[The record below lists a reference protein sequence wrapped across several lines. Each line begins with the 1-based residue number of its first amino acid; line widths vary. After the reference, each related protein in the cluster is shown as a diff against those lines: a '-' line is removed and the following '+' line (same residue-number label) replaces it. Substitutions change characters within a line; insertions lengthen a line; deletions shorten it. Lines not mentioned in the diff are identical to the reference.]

1 MRSLLCIIVAF
12 ILSSCSSRNN
22 KRGVNVLGEDI
33 ADSRVISTD
42 IDSLRN
48 NMSNYD
54 ENNRELSEFVIIDE
68 DFRHALDSSINT
80 YTKCKN
86 IKKGY
91 HFTISVNDV
100 KNQQH
105 PGMKSLYISESYY
118 KDFISGGYG
127 FVYYKNY
134 LFILR
139 RQQLVEIF
147 KETNNTKSF
156 SYKEEPVTI
165 FDPPRWLYYYW
176 NKEFYLA
183 NSSPCGG

>member
-1 MRSLLCIIVAF
+1 MKSLFYIITAF
-12 ILSSCSSRNN
+12 ILSSCSSGNN
-22 KRGVNVLGEDI
+22 KRVVNVIGEDI
-33 ADSRVISTD
+33 ADSRVISAD
-42 IDSLRN
+42 IDSLR
-48 NMSNYD
+48 
-54 ENNRELSEFVIIDE
+54 NNRELSEFVIINE
-68 DFRHALDSSINT
+68 DFRYVLDSSINT

-105 PGMKSLYISESYY
+105 SGMKSLYISESYY
-118 KDFISGGYG
+118 KDSVSGGYG

-134 LFILR
+134 LFILQ
-139 RQQLVEIF
+139 RQQLTEIF

-156 SYKEEPVTI
+156 FYKEEPVTI

-183 NSSPCGG
+183 DSSPCGG